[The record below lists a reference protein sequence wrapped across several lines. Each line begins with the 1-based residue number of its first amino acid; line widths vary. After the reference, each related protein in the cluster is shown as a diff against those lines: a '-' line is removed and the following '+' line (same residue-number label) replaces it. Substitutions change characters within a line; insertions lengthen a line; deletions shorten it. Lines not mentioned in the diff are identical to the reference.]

1 MAKFDKKASKKGQSK
16 KTKDAQAIQAASEV
30 KVSERHER
38 QGEETDIGYR
48 ATLALCS
55 PLL

>member
-30 KVSERHER
+30 KV
-38 QGEETDIGYR
+38 R
-48 ATLALCS
+48 ANDTNVKEMKLT
-55 PLL
+55 